1 MLKSAVTD
9 AFDPKR
15 KSQGTSSIRPDLR
28 RQRQTTSKDNIAE
41 PNVLPKLKV
50 GKTSG
55 SRPNG
60 AKAMRNSKKARLGRI
75 RGPAIDGGKEMKQ
88 VIKLTMLAVGMMTAF
103 ASLPAQAAQ
112 VCVPGRG
119 CVRTTQAAYNSCF
132 ELSQAR
138 GVSEQMNRAERWF
151 IYQCL
156 KGRIPR

>member
-1 MLKSAVTD
+1 
-9 AFDPKR
+9 
-15 KSQGTSSIRPDLR
+15 
-28 RQRQTTSKDNIAE
+28 
-41 PNVLPKLKV
+41 
-50 GKTSG
+50 
-55 SRPNG
+55 
-60 AKAMRNSKKARLGRI
+60 
-75 RGPAIDGGKEMKQ
+75 MKQ